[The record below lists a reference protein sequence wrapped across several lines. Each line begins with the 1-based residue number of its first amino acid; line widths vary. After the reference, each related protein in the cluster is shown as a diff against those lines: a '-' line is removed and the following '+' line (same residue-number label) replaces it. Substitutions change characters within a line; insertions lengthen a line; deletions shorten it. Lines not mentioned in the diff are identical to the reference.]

1 MLDVELDFA
10 KIQLFIQVF
19 CPKMLDSEL
28 DFDGG
33 PYAVGAKMLFMLRL
47 RKRHHDTG
55 AKIPLSRKIPVEETV
70 LIPFGIELFLN
81 DFGIL
86 CLVDVA
92 ERSDVLDIALSTRD
106 DRTED
111 DK

>member
-47 RKRHHDTG
+47 RKRHHDTC
-55 AKIPLSRKIPVEETV
+55 AKIPLSCKIPVKETV
-70 LIPFGIELFLN
+70 LISFGKKLFLYN
-81 DFGIL
+81 FGIL
-86 CLVDVA
+86 RLVDVA
-92 ERSDVLDIALSTRD
+92 ERSDILNIALISRD
-106 DRTED
+106 DRT
-111 DK
+111 

>member
-33 PYAVGAKMLFMLRL
+33 PYAVGAKMLFMLR
-47 RKRHHDTG
+47 
-55 AKIPLSRKIPVEETV
+55 
-70 LIPFGIELFLN
+70 
-81 DFGIL
+81 
-86 CLVDVA
+86 
-92 ERSDVLDIALSTRD
+92 
-106 DRTED
+106 
-111 DK
+111 